1 MSHLLKDVLW
11 SYTLYYENRNLKKEK
26 KWKNPYN
33 LLNVYTKFSH

>member
-26 KWKNPYN
+26 KMEEPI
-33 LLNVYTKFSH
+33 